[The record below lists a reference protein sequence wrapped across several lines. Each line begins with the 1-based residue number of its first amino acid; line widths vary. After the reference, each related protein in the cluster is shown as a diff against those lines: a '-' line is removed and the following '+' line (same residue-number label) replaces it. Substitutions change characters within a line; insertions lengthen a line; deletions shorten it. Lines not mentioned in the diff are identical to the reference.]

1 MKTNIFFDFDST
13 ILTIE
18 SLDFLISQSNPKI
31 AKEVEEITNKGMN
44 GQISL
49 FESISARLKLAQ
61 IKQNNLKEIAK
72 QMPSYI
78 TPGLEEIIANLQE
91 KETKNELEIFIVSGG
106 LKSLILPVAQFLKI
120 KLENVFANSPIFNS
134 QNVISAIDHKNP
146 LAHNEG
152 KLKIIRQINQKNLAI
167 KNIIIGDGY
176 TDLEV
181 NLLAPEIDFIGFGCN
196 ICRAKVENNAKFFV
210 KNIEEFAQIL
220 QQKLLK

>member
-18 SLDFLISQSNPKI
+18 SLDFLIAQSNPEI

-49 FESISARLKLAQ
+49 FESISARLKLAK
-61 IKQNNLKEIAK
+61 IKQNNLQEIAK
-72 QMPSYI
+72 QMPIYI
-78 TPGLEEIIANLQE
+78 TPGLQEIIANLQE
-91 KETKNELEIFIVSGG
+91 KEAKNELEIFIVSGG
-106 LKSLILPVAQFLKI
+106 LTSLILPVAQFLKI
-120 KLENVFANSPIFNS
+120 KLHNIFANSPIFNS
-134 QNVISAIDHKNP
+134 QNVICAIDDKNP
-146 LAHNEG
+146 LAHNGG
-152 KLKIIRQINQKNLAI
+152 KLKIIHQINQKNLAR

-196 ICRAKVENNAKFFV
+196 ISRDKVQNNAKFFA

-220 QQKLLK
+220 QQKMQY